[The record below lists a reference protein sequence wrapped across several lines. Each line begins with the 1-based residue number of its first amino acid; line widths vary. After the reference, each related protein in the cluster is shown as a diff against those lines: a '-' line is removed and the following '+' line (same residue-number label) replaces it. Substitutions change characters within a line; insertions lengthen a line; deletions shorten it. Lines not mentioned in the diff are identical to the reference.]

1 MAHSHNREQEHIHS
15 HQHHR
20 SHTHNH
26 SHAGENIKTAF
37 FLNFF
42 FVIIEI
48 IGGIFTN
55 SFAILSD
62 AVHDL
67 GDCLAIGCAYFLEK
81 VSLKKS
87 NEKYTYGYR
96 RYSLVSAIITSV
108 ILIIGSVGVIY
119 GSVMRIKEPK
129 EIYGL
134 GMLIIAVFGFI
145 INGLAV
151 LKTHK
156 GTGANE
162 KAISLH
168 LLEDVLGWAAVLVG
182 SIFIYFFNWSF
193 IDTALSLIIAV
204 FLLVESV
211 KQLMGVFR
219 ILLETAPEGFSIE
232 EYKNALL
239 QTENVTDI
247 HHIHIWSMDG
257 EDILATLHANINADT
272 LDCLKAVKE
281 QLEHKSLEFG
291 IHHITIQLDLE
302 NDCCHNECD
311 Y

>member
-15 HQHHR
+15 HEHHR

>member
-15 HQHHR
+15 HEHDH
-20 SHTHNH
+20 SHIHNH

-108 ILIIGSVGVIY
+108 ILIIGSAGVIY
-119 GSVMRIKEPK
+119 GSVLRIKEPK

-168 LLEDVLGWAAVLVG
+168 LLEDVLGWAAVLIG

-211 KQLMGVFR
+211 KQLIGVFR
-219 ILLETAPEGFSIE
+219 ILLETAPKGFSIE

-281 QLEHKSLEFG
+281 QLEQKSHEFG
-291 IHHITIQLDLE
+291 INHITIQLDLE